1 MAIEFELSNASISA
15 KSWAFLSARVGVP
28 PPGGRLSGSMVGCVE
43 LFSSFSLVEFLG
55 FFWLACLCCNEI
67 DCWKKSMNE
76 GGTPNNVSAA
86 EMMGTR
92 KSVSQEI
99 WTQKSVSQTEK
110 RDTKN
115 CSFY

>member
-1 MAIEFELSNASISA
+1 
-15 KSWAFLSARVGVP
+15 
-28 PPGGRLSGSMVGCVE
+28 
-43 LFSSFSLVEFLG
+43 
-55 FFWLACLCCNEI
+55 
-67 DCWKKSMNE
+67 MNE

-115 CSFY
+115 CVS